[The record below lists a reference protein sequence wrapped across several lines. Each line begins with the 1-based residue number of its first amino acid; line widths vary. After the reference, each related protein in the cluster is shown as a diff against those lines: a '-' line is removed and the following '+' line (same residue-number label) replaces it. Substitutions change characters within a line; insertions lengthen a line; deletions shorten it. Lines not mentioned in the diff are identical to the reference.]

1 MRMRRLRIYLV
12 LFLALFFTGCVSVPR
27 PYQMPLVGGVYHIVD
42 SGQTLYR
49 IAKVYNVDLK
59 EIMRAN
65 NIQDPRHL
73 GVGQELFIPGVR
85 TPLYVEPYKPRVP
98 QSIRQLVGPRYISSR
113 WRFITIHHSAT
124 SGGNAG
130 SFDRTHRR
138 RRMGGLFYHFV
149 IGNGRGAGD
158 GEIETGWRW
167 KKQKCANRPQDIQ
180 ICLVGNFNYQNPSS
194 AQLNSLSELIQILQ
208 KQYSIPYGNIRRHK
222 DVPGVITEC
231 PGRNFSLYRLLAELK
246 K

>member
-1 MRMRRLRIYLV
+1 MRGLRIYSV
-12 LFLALFFTGCVSVPR
+12 LFLVFLFTGCVSVPR
-27 PYQMPLVGGVYHIVD
+27 PSQVPPAGGVYHIVD

-49 IAKVYNVDLK
+49 IAKVYNVGVE

-73 GVGQELFIPGVR
+73 GVGQELLIPGAGKS
-85 TPLYVEPYKPRVP
+85 LFVEPYKLRARQP
-98 QSIRQLVGPRYISSR
+98 IKQLVGPRCVTSE
-113 WRFITIHHSAT
+113 WRTITIHHSAT

-130 SFDRTHRR
+130 SFDRAHRR

-149 IGNGRGAGD
+149 IGNGRGSGD
-158 GEIETGWRW
+158 GEVEVGWRW
-167 KKQKCANRPQDIQ
+167 KRQKCANRPQDIQ
-180 ICLVGNFNYQNPSS
+180 ICLVGNFNYQSPTP
-194 AQLNSLSELIQILQ
+194 AQFNALLELTEILQ
-208 KQYSIPYGNIRRHK
+208 KQYYIPYNSIRRHK
-222 DVPGVITEC
+222 DIPGVITEC